1 MVSKVQSLT
10 KLLATDTRCC
20 CTEACSSCLLL
31 LVIGAYNLSS
41 ASWGLVPFGHFLLYQ
56 ASHDLLVPSKAFAA
70 LNLATTLPCVFLI
83 LKLLLSLLSSIQL
96 PLVARGRSIIS
107 MIYQLLRFFISLI
120 LDGSGWVRTS
130 LILKRH

>member
-1 MVSKVQSLT
+1 MISKVQSLT
-10 KLLATDTRCC
+10 KLLATDTRCR
-20 CTEACSSCLLL
+20 CTEACSSRLLL
-31 LVIGAYNLSS
+31 LIIGAYNLSS
-41 ASWGLVPFGHFLLYQ
+41 ASWGLVPFGHFFLYQ
-56 ASHDLLVPSKAFAA
+56 ASHHLLVPSKAFAA